1 MKDVETKEKKR
12 LLLDELRK
20 SRGIIKTA
28 CKNAGVSRPT
38 CLKWRDNDP
47 EFKSE
52 FDEIS
57 EEQID
62 EVESTLLANILKGDT
77 TAAIFYLKTKGR
89 NRGYGNMEVSEAVG
103 AENTPKAKADPVAMR
118 RLGGI
123 KAGLVKALKKDGK
136 YSDGLKYQIDSVA
149 QLMLR
154 VDELKQEIFDRDHK
168 CVNVETSREGNVR
181 ESVSPKERLYLEYL
195 RQMQY
200 SLRALGLNMDSKAQK
215 GADNDGFDE
224 FMKNMK
230 E

>member
-12 LLLDELRK
+12 LLLEELRK

-47 EFKSE
+47 EFKAE

-89 NRGYGNMEVSEAVG
+89 NRGYGNMEVSEAAG
-103 AENTPKAKADPVAMR
+103 IENTPKAKADPVAMR

-168 CVNVETSREGNVR
+168 CVNIETSREGNVR

-200 SLRALGLNMDSKAQK
+200 SLRALGLNMDSKVQK
-215 GADNDGFDE
+215 GTDNDGFDE